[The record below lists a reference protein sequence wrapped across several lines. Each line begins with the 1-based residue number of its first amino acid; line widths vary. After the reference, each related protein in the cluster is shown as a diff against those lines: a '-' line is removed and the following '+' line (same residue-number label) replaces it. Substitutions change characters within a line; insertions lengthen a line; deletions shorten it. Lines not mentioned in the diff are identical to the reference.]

1 MVTILLIADQARLE
15 GLFSFTKESSQ
26 IHFRMCRTLNQG
38 TEEMAESSPDFLF
51 IQNHLS
57 GLSGEILARHLIS
70 GQTDGRPTIVLFGD
84 ATECTPVPGV
94 IDSCLDLT
102 QADVV
107 LSAAI
112 IGLITGAMHRQDV
125 PAVTEA
131 GAETEEAATPSQATQ
146 VADDV
151 PPTPEPTEPSPFDQ
165 KLQSVLEETLPP
177 VPLAE
182 IEEHVA
188 IGRQAEPAHEDA
200 PQEQPARSRPGALR
214 STVRPFAIGIAVLI
228 VAAAV
233 IYLAVSLGTNSTTHP
248 TQTPVA
254 EVKPTPSGTAQQKPA
269 SQPPAPA
276 PETLPPAIAPAQT
289 PPAGMTE
296 LPPFIPRQKPDRAYG
311 EKNPGWERYLGART
325 EFKVYREAGIIK
337 AIQSIDRSGVGI
349 PESFMRGALEQMTR
363 VRQFSINGKETKGSF
378 HVEKG
383 TTTAGARIL
392 IYRTAPKGSIRAFVV
407 YFP

>member
-84 ATECTPVPGV
+84 AAECTPVPGV

-131 GAETEEAATPSQATQ
+131 GDQTEEAATPPQATQ
-146 VADDV
+146 ATNDV
-151 PPTPEPTEPSPFDQ
+151 PPPPEPAEPSPFDQ
-165 KLQSVLEETLPP
+165 KLQSVMEETLPP

-182 IEEHVA
+182 IEEQVA
-188 IGRQAEPAHEDA
+188 LGRQAEPAHEDA
-200 PQEQPARSRPGALR
+200 PQEQPVRSRPGASR